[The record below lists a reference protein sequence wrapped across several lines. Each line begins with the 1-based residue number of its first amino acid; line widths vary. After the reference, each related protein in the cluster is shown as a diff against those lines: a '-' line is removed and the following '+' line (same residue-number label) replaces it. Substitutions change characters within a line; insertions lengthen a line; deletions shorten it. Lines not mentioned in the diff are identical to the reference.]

1 MADKKKDQLAV
12 MADKTKPFQAA
23 PMDSLHNL
31 LYWAAQ
37 HEGSNV
43 SALKSVHIE
52 KLHLMM

>member
-1 MADKKKDQLAV
+1 MG
-12 MADKTKPFQAA
+12 DKTKPFQAA